1 MYISKIAFEKIKEF
15 EGCKLQA
22 YQDAAGVW
30 TIGYGHTYNVRQGDK
45 ISQQYADM
53 LLQEDI
59 GHVERQ
65 LIALHDPE
73 VGCWTKAQLDAVVS
87 FTFNLGIQR
96 WRTSTL
102 RRFIQQGKPQ
112 GTIRAEWMHW
122 VYAGGKELPG
132 LVKRRNWEAERFSL
146 SLTPSRG
153 RGKEPT
159 NEQKGEESQAWNKNF

>member
-53 LLQEDI
+53 LLKEDI
-59 GHVERQ
+59 EHVERQ

-73 VGCWTKAQLDAVVS
+73 VGCWTKAQLDAVVC
-87 FTFNLGIQR
+87 FAFNVGIQR

-102 RRFIQQGKPQ
+102 RRFIMLGKPKEV
-112 GTIRAEWMHW
+112 IRKEWMQW
-122 VYAGGKELPG
+122 VRAGGKQLPG
-132 LVKRRNWEAERFSL
+132 LVKRRQWEFNRFF
-146 SLTPSRG
+146 
-153 RGKEPT
+153 E
-159 NEQKGEESQAWNKNF
+159 

>member
-1 MYISKIAFEKIKEF
+1 MYITNLAFEKIKEF

-59 GHVERQ
+59 EHVERH

-73 VGCWTKAQLDAVVS
+73 VGCWTKAQLDAVVC
-87 FTFNLGIQR
+87 FAFNVGIQR

-102 RRFIQQGKPQ
+102 RRYIMQDKPAQ
-112 GTIRAEWMHW
+112 MIVEAWMSW
-122 VYAGGKELPG
+122 VYAGGKQLPG
-132 LVKRRNWEAERFSL
+132 LVKRREWESERFFNVSC
-146 SLTPSRG
+146 
-153 RGKEPT
+153 E
-159 NEQKGEESQAWNKNF
+159 WDKNYE

>member
-1 MYISKIAFEKIKEF
+1 MYITKLAFEKIKEF

-53 LLQEDI
+53 LLKEDI
-59 GHVERQ
+59 ENVERQ

-73 VGCWTKAQLDAVVS
+73 VGCWTKAQLDAVVC
-87 FTFNLGIQR
+87 FALNVGIQR

-102 RRFIQQGKPQ
+102 RKCIMQDKPAEVIDIPRVETLGVCWGQAVGRACQGRRDWEVVT
-112 GTIRAEWMHW
+112 GFLMYRSEL
-122 VYAGGKELPG
+122 GGIG
-132 LVKRRNWEAERFSL
+132 N
-146 SLTPSRG
+146 
-153 RGKEPT
+153 
-159 NEQKGEESQAWNKNF
+159 